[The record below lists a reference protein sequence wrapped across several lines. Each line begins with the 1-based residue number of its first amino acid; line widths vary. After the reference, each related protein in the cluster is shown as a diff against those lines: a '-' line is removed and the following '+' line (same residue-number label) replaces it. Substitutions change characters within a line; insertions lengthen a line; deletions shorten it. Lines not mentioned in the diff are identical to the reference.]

1 MLGPQ
6 VCMVRRTSA
15 PPSPGIQAAI
25 AQAQLLGTF
34 KGQQDM
40 SLFWSIMLC
49 SSGSRESKF
58 VLYHSLAV
66 QLWASNFAFPRR
78 NLPRLKVPLEGE
90 PSHPMTYS
98 LQVRPRNFR
107 SNSSRNSFLSLIQS
121 TRVGPWAA
129 AAGSSLTPLGLD

>member
-6 VCMVRRTSA
+6 VRVARRTST
-15 PPSPGIQAAI
+15 PPSPGIQAAV

-66 QLWASNFAFPRR
+66 QLWASNFAFL
-78 NLPRLKVPLEGE
+78 NALAEE
-90 PSHPMTYS
+90 
-98 LQVRPRNFR
+98 
-107 SNSSRNSFLSLIQS
+107 SS
-121 TRVGPWAA
+121 
-129 AAGSSLTPLGLD
+129 